1 MSKKLVILG
10 GGESGI
16 GSAVLGVKQ
25 GFEVFVS
32 DAGTIAHEV
41 QKELNELGVSFE
53 EGGHDLD
60 VILKASLVMKSP
72 GIPDHIDLIQQI
84 RSSKIK
90 IVSEIEFASQYTD
103 ATLIGITG
111 SNGKTTTATI
121 IYEILKSENI
131 DVDIAGNIGV
141 SFASKVA
148 ASNTK
153 NYVLELSSFQL
164 DGIIDLNPHIAIMTN
179 LSPDHLDRYNN
190 SFENY
195 INSKFNII
203 KNQSEKDYFIY
214 DLEDVKIVEFIKN
227 NNHKIKSNLLP
238 FSTTKTKDSVTYLED
253 KNIISIINKNKII
266 MPTNNFPLIGT
277 HNLKNAMAA
286 TTVANLLKIRKETIR
301 KSLEHFQAVEHRLE
315 HVLKINKVNYINDS
329 KATNVNAAYY
339 ALDSMQSSTVW
350 IVGGIDKGNKYEE
363 LFSLVNEKV
372 KAIICLGKDN
382 KKIFE
387 NFENLVEYIT
397 EVKSMSE
404 AVKEAYTI
412 AKSND
417 NVLLSPACAS
427 FDLFKNYEDRGE
439 QFKAEVRKL

>member
-1 MSKKLVILG
+1 MILVLG
-10 GGESGI
+10 SGESGV
-16 GSAVLGVKQ
+16 GSALLAKSKGLS
-25 GFEVFVS
+25 VFVS
-32 DAGTIAHEV
+32 DSSLIEKNY
-41 QKELNELGVSFE
+41 KELLLKNDIQFE
-53 EGGHDLD
+53 ENGHEQANKLNVDY
-60 VILKASLVMKSP
+60 VIKSP
-72 GIPDHIDLIQQI
+72 GIPETAAIIKQLNHKQIQI
-84 RSSKIK
+84 I
-90 IVSEIEFASQYTD
+90 SEIEFASKFTD
-103 ATLIGITG
+103 ATIIGVTG
-111 SNGKTTTATI
+111 SNGKTTTTTM
-121 IYEILKSENI
+121 IYEILKSENA
-131 DVDIAGNIGV
+131 DVDIAGNIGI

-164 DGIIDLNPHIAIMTN
+164 DGIIDFNPHIAIMTN

-214 DLEDVKIVEFIKN
+214 DLDDVKIVQFIKN
-227 NNHKIKSNLLP
+227 NIHKIKSNLLP
-238 FSTTKTKDSVTYLED
+238 FSTNKTTDSVTYLED

-404 AVKEAYTI
+404 AVKEAYSI

-417 NVLLSPACAS
+417 SVLLSPACAS

>member
-1 MSKKLVILG
+1 MILVLG
-10 GGESGI
+10 SGESGV
-16 GSAVLGVKQ
+16 GSALLAKSKGLS
-25 GFEVFVS
+25 VFVS
-32 DAGTIAHEV
+32 DSSLIEKNY
-41 QKELNELGVSFE
+41 KELLLKNDIQFE
-53 EGGHDLD
+53 ENGHEQANKLNVDY
-60 VILKASLVMKSP
+60 VIKSP
-72 GIPDHIDLIQQI
+72 GIPETAAIIKQLNHKQIQI
-84 RSSKIK
+84 I
-90 IVSEIEFASQYTD
+90 SEIEFASKFTD
-103 ATLIGITG
+103 ATIIGVTG
-111 SNGKTTTATI
+111 SNGKTTTTTM
-121 IYEILKSENI
+121 IYEILKSENA
-131 DVDIAGNIGV
+131 DVDIAGNIGI

-164 DGIIDLNPHIAIMTN
+164 DGIIDFNPHIAIMTN

-214 DLEDVKIVEFIKN
+214 DLDDVKIVQFIKN
-227 NNHKIKSNLLP
+227 NIHKIKSNLLP
-238 FSTTKTKDSVTYLED
+238 FSTIKTTDSVTYLED

-404 AVKEAYTI
+404 AVKEAYSI

-417 NVLLSPACAS
+417 SVLLSPACAS

>member
-1 MSKKLVILG
+1 MILVLG
-10 GGESGI
+10 SGESGV
-16 GSAVLGVKQ
+16 GSALLAKSKGLS
-25 GFEVFVS
+25 VFVS
-32 DAGTIAHEV
+32 DSSLIKKNY
-41 QKELNELGVSFE
+41 KELLLKNDIQFE
-53 EGGHDLD
+53 ESGHIQANKLNVDY
-60 VILKASLVMKSP
+60 VIKSP
-72 GIPDHIDLIQQI
+72 GIPDTAAIIKKLINKQI
-84 RSSKIK
+84 QI
-90 IVSEIEFASQYTD
+90 ISEIEFASKFTD
-103 ATLIGITG
+103 ATIIGVTG
-111 SNGKTTTATI
+111 SNGKTTTTTI

-141 SFASKVA
+141 SFASKITS
-148 ASNTK
+148 SNTK

-164 DGIIDLNPHIAIMTN
+164 DGIIDFNPHIAIMTN

-227 NNHKIKSNLLP
+227 NIHKIKSNLLP
-238 FSTTKTKDSVTYLED
+238 FSTTKTTDSVTYLED

-266 MPTNNFPLIGT
+266 MPTNNFPLMGT

-339 ALDSMQSSTVW
+339 ALDSMQSPTVW

-404 AVKEAYTI
+404 AVKEAYSI
-412 AKSND
+412 SKSND

>member
-1 MSKKLVILG
+1 MILVLG
-10 GGESGI
+10 SGESGV
-16 GSAVLGVKQ
+16 GSALLAKSKGLS
-25 GFEVFVS
+25 VFVS
-32 DAGTIAHEV
+32 ESNMIEKKY
-41 QKELNELGVSFE
+41 KELLLNNDIQFE
-53 EGGHDLD
+53 ENGHLEADKLNVD
-60 VILKASLVMKSP
+60 YVIKSP
-72 GIPDHIDLIQQI
+72 GIPDTAAIIKKFVLKQTQI
-84 RSSKIK
+84 I
-90 IVSEIEFASQYTD
+90 SEIEFASKFTD
-103 ATLIGITG
+103 ATIIGVTG

-141 SFASKVA
+141 SFASRVA

>member
-1 MSKKLVILG
+1 MILVLG
-10 GGESGI
+10 SGESGV
-16 GSAVLGVKQ
+16 GSALLAKSKGLA
-25 GFEVFVS
+25 VFVS
-32 DAGTIAHEV
+32 DSNLIESNY
-41 QKELNELGVSFE
+41 KELLIKNEINFE
-53 EGGHDLD
+53 ENGHLSATTLNVDY
-60 VILKASLVMKSP
+60 VIKSP
-72 GIPDHIDLIQQI
+72 GIPDSSEIIKQFISKNIQVI
-84 RSSKIK
+84 
-90 IVSEIEFASQYTD
+90 SEIEFAYKFID
-103 ATLIGITG
+103 AILIGVTG
-111 SNGKTTTATI
+111 SNGKTTTASL
-121 IYEILKSENI
+121 IYEILKNEKFDI
-131 DVDIAGNIGV
+131 DIAGNIGF
-141 SFASKVA
+141 SFASKIVNA
-148 ASNTK
+148 HK
-153 NYVLELSSFQL
+153 ENYVLELSSFQL
-164 DGIIDLNPHIAIMTN
+164 DGVIDFNPHIAVMTN
-179 LSPDHLDRYNN
+179 LSPDHLVRYEN
-190 SFENY
+190 SYENY
-195 INSKFNII
+195 IKSKFNII
-203 KNQSEKDYFIY
+203 KNQTSSDYFIY
-214 DLEDVKIVEFIKN
+214 DSEDLQIVKFIKN
-227 NNHKIKSNLLP
+227 NTQKIKSNLLP

-329 KATNVNAAYY
+329 KATNVNAAYF
-339 ALDSMQSSTVW
+339 ALESMQSSTIW

-372 KAIICLGKDN
+372 KAIICLGKEN

-404 AVKEAYTI
+404 AVKVAYDI
-412 AKSND
+412 AKSDD

-439 QFKAEVRKL
+439 QFKSEVRKL

>member
-1 MSKKLVILG
+1 MILVLG
-10 GGESGI
+10 SGESGV
-16 GSAVLGVKQ
+16 GSALLAKSKGLS
-25 GFEVFVS
+25 VFVS
-32 DAGTIAHEV
+32 DSSLIEKKY
-41 QKELNELGVSFE
+41 KELLFKNDIQFE
-53 EGGHDLD
+53 ENGHEQANKLNVDY
-60 VILKASLVMKSP
+60 VIKSP
-72 GIPDHIDLIQQI
+72 GIPDTATIIKQLTNNQTQI
-84 RSSKIK
+84 I
-90 IVSEIEFASQYTD
+90 SEIEFASKFTD
-103 ATLIGITG
+103 ANIIGVTG
-111 SNGKTTTATI
+111 SNGKTTTTTI

-148 ASNTK
+148 ASNAR

-164 DGIIDLNPHIAIMTN
+164 DGIIDFNPHIAIMTN

-227 NNHKIKSNLLP
+227 NIHKIKSNLLP
-238 FSTTKTKDSVTYLED
+238 FSTNKTTDSVTYLEN

-404 AVKEAYTI
+404 AVKEAYSI

-417 NVLLSPACAS
+417 SVLLSPACAS

>member
-1 MSKKLVILG
+1 MILVLG
-10 GGESGI
+10 SGESGV
-16 GSAVLGVKQ
+16 GSALLAKSKGLS
-25 GFEVFVS
+25 VFVS
-32 DAGTIAHEV
+32 ESNMIEKKY
-41 QKELNELGVSFE
+41 KELLLNNDIQFE
-53 EGGHDLD
+53 ENGHLEADKLNID
-60 VILKASLVMKSP
+60 YVIKSP
-72 GIPDHIDLIQQI
+72 GIPDTAAIIKKFVLKQTQI
-84 RSSKIK
+84 I
-90 IVSEIEFASQYTD
+90 SEIEFASKFTD
-103 ATLIGITG
+103 ATIIGVTG

>member
-1 MSKKLVILG
+1 MILVLG
-10 GGESGI
+10 SGESGV
-16 GSAVLGVKQ
+16 GSALLAKSKGLS
-25 GFEVFVS
+25 VFVS
-32 DAGTIAHEV
+32 DSSLIEKNY
-41 QKELNELGVSFE
+41 KELLLKNDIQFE
-53 EGGHDLD
+53 ENGHEQANKLNVDY
-60 VILKASLVMKSP
+60 VIKSP
-72 GIPDHIDLIQQI
+72 GIPNTAAIIKQLIHKQI
-84 RSSKIK
+84 QI
-90 IVSEIEFASQYTD
+90 ISEIEFASKFTD
-103 ATLIGITG
+103 ATIIGVTG
-111 SNGKTTTATI
+111 SNGKTTTTTI
-121 IYEILKSENI
+121 IYEILKSENT

-164 DGIIDLNPHIAIMTN
+164 DGILDFNPHIAIMTN

-195 INSKFNII
+195 IKSKFNII

-227 NNHKIKSNLLP
+227 NIHKIKSNLLP
-238 FSTTKTKDSVTYLED
+238 FSTTKTIDSVTYLED

-339 ALDSMQSSTVW
+339 ALDSMQSSTIW

-404 AVKEAYTI
+404 AVKEAYSI

-417 NVLLSPACAS
+417 SVLLSPACAS

>member
-1 MSKKLVILG
+1 MILVLG
-10 GGESGI
+10 SGESGV
-16 GSAVLGVKQ
+16 GSALLAKSKGLS
-25 GFEVFVS
+25 VFVS
-32 DAGTIAHEV
+32 DSSLIEKNY
-41 QKELNELGVSFE
+41 KELLLKNDIQFE
-53 EGGHDLD
+53 ENGHEQANKLNVDY
-60 VILKASLVMKSP
+60 VIKSP
-72 GIPDHIDLIQQI
+72 GIPNTAAIIKQLIHKQI
-84 RSSKIK
+84 QI
-90 IVSEIEFASQYTD
+90 ISEIEFASKFTD
-103 ATLIGITG
+103 ATIIGVTG

-164 DGIIDLNPHIAIMTN
+164 DGIIDFNPHIAIMTN

-190 SFENY
+190 SFEKY

-214 DLEDVKIVEFIKN
+214 DLEDVKIVEFIKKN
-227 NNHKIKSNLLP
+227 IHKIKSNLLP
-238 FSTTKTKDSVTYLED
+238 FSTTKTIDSVTYLED

-339 ALDSMQSSTVW
+339 ALDSMQSSTIW

-404 AVKEAYTI
+404 AVKEAYSI

-417 NVLLSPACAS
+417 SVLLSPACAS

>member
-1 MSKKLVILG
+1 MILVLG
-10 GGESGI
+10 SGESGV
-16 GSAVLGVKQ
+16 GSALLAKSKGLS
-25 GFEVFVS
+25 VFVS
-32 DAGTIAHEV
+32 DSSLIEKNY
-41 QKELNELGVSFE
+41 KELLLKNDIQFE
-53 EGGHDLD
+53 ENGHEQANKLNVDY
-60 VILKASLVMKSP
+60 VIKSP
-72 GIPDHIDLIQQI
+72 GIPETAAIIKQLNHKQIQI
-84 RSSKIK
+84 I
-90 IVSEIEFASQYTD
+90 SEIEFASKFTD
-103 ATLIGITG
+103 ATIIGVTG
-111 SNGKTTTATI
+111 SNGKTTTTTI
-121 IYEILKSENI
+121 IYEILKSENT

-164 DGIIDLNPHIAIMTN
+164 DGIIDFNPHIAIMTN

-227 NNHKIKSNLLP
+227 NIHKIKSNLLP
-238 FSTTKTKDSVTYLED
+238 FSTTKTIDSVTYLED

-339 ALDSMQSSTVW
+339 ALDSMQSSTIW

-363 LFSLVNEKV
+363 LFTLVNEKV
-372 KAIICLGKDN
+372 KAIICLGNDN

-404 AVKEAYTI
+404 AVKEAYSI

-417 NVLLSPACAS
+417 SVLLSPACAS

>member
-1 MSKKLVILG
+1 MILVLG
-10 GGESGI
+10 SGESGV
-16 GSAVLGVKQ
+16 GSALLAKSKGLS
-25 GFEVFVS
+25 VFVS
-32 DAGTIAHEV
+32 DSSLIEKNY
-41 QKELNELGVSFE
+41 KELLLKNDIQFE
-53 EGGHDLD
+53 ENGHEQANKLNVDY
-60 VILKASLVMKSP
+60 VIKSP
-72 GIPDHIDLIQQI
+72 GIPETAAIIKQLNHKQIQI
-84 RSSKIK
+84 I
-90 IVSEIEFASQYTD
+90 SEIEFASKFTD
-103 ATLIGITG
+103 ATIIGVTG
-111 SNGKTTTATI
+111 SNGKTTTTTI
-121 IYEILKSENI
+121 IYEILKSENT
-131 DVDIAGNIGV
+131 DVDIAGNIGI

-148 ASNTK
+148 TSNRK

-164 DGIIDLNPHIAIMTN
+164 DGIIDFNPHIAIMTN

-227 NNHKIKSNLLP
+227 NIHKIKSNLLP
-238 FSTTKTKDSVTYLED
+238 FSTTKTIDSVTYLED

-339 ALDSMQSSTVW
+339 ALDSMQSSTIW

-363 LFSLVNEKV
+363 LFTLVNEKV

-404 AVKEAYTI
+404 AVKEAYSI

-417 NVLLSPACAS
+417 SVLLSPACAS

>member
-1 MSKKLVILG
+1 MILVLG
-10 GGESGI
+10 SGESGV
-16 GSAVLGVKQ
+16 GSALLAKSKGLS
-25 GFEVFVS
+25 VFVS
-32 DAGTIAHEV
+32 DSSLIEKKY
-41 QKELNELGVSFE
+41 KELLLKNNIKFE
-53 EGGHDLD
+53 ENGHVQANKLNVDY
-60 VILKASLVMKSP
+60 VIKSP
-72 GIPDHIDLIQQI
+72 GIPDTAAIIKQLTNNQTQI
-84 RSSKIK
+84 I
-90 IVSEIEFASQYTD
+90 SEIEFASKFTD
-103 ATLIGITG
+103 ANIIGVTG
-111 SNGKTTTATI
+111 SNGKTTTTTI
-121 IYEILKSENI
+121 IYDILKSENI

-148 ASNTK
+148 ASNAR

-164 DGIIDLNPHIAIMTN
+164 DGIIDFNPHIAIMTN

-214 DLEDVKIVEFIKN
+214 DLDDVKIVQFIKN
-227 NNHKIKSNLLP
+227 NIHKIKSNLLP
-238 FSTTKTKDSVTYLED
+238 FSTIKTTDSVTYLED

-404 AVKEAYTI
+404 AVKEAYSI

-417 NVLLSPACAS
+417 SVLLSPACAS

>member
-1 MSKKLVILG
+1 MVLVLG
-10 GGESGI
+10 SGESGV
-16 GSAVLGVKQ
+16 GSALLAKSKGLS
-25 GFEVFVS
+25 VFVS
-32 DAGTIAHEV
+32 ESNMIEKKY
-41 QKELNELGVSFE
+41 KELLLNNDIQFE
-53 EGGHDLD
+53 ENGHLEADKLNVD
-60 VILKASLVMKSP
+60 YVIKSP
-72 GIPDHIDLIQQI
+72 GIPDTAAIIKKFVLKQTQI
-84 RSSKIK
+84 I
-90 IVSEIEFASQYTD
+90 SEIEFASKFTD
-103 ATLIGITG
+103 ATIIGVTG

>member
-1 MSKKLVILG
+1 MILVLG
-10 GGESGI
+10 SGESGV
-16 GSAVLGVKQ
+16 GSALLAKSKGLS
-25 GFEVFVS
+25 VFVS
-32 DAGTIAHEV
+32 DSSLIEKNY
-41 QKELNELGVSFE
+41 KELLLKNDIQFE
-53 EGGHDLD
+53 ENGHEQANKLNVDY
-60 VILKASLVMKSP
+60 VIKSP
-72 GIPDHIDLIQQI
+72 GIPNTAAIIKELIHKQI
-84 RSSKIK
+84 QI
-90 IVSEIEFASQYTD
+90 ISEIEFASKFTD
-103 ATLIGITG
+103 ATIIGVTG
-111 SNGKTTTATI
+111 SNGKTTTTTI
-121 IYEILKSENI
+121 IYEILKSENT

-164 DGIIDLNPHIAIMTN
+164 DGIIDFNPHIAIMTN

-195 INSKFNII
+195 IKSKFNII

-214 DLEDVKIVEFIKN
+214 DLEDVKIVEFIKKN
-227 NNHKIKSNLLP
+227 IHKIKSNLLP
-238 FSTTKTKDSVTYLED
+238 FSTTKTIDSVTYLED

-339 ALDSMQSSTVW
+339 ALESMQSSTIW

-404 AVKEAYTI
+404 AVKEAYSI

-417 NVLLSPACAS
+417 SVLLSPACAS

>member
-1 MSKKLVILG
+1 MILVLG
-10 GGESGI
+10 SGESGV
-16 GSAVLGVKQ
+16 GSALLAKSKGLS
-25 GFEVFVS
+25 VFVS
-32 DAGTIAHEV
+32 DSSLIEKNY
-41 QKELNELGVSFE
+41 KELLLKNDIQFE
-53 EGGHDLD
+53 ENGHEQANKLNVDY
-60 VILKASLVMKSP
+60 VIKSP
-72 GIPDHIDLIQQI
+72 GIPETAAIIKQLTNKQIQI
-84 RSSKIK
+84 I
-90 IVSEIEFASQYTD
+90 SEIEFASKFTD
-103 ATLIGITG
+103 ATIIGVTG
-111 SNGKTTTATI
+111 SNGKTTTTTM
-121 IYEILKSENI
+121 IYEILKSENA
-131 DVDIAGNIGV
+131 DVDIAGNIGI

-164 DGIIDLNPHIAIMTN
+164 DGIIDFNPHIAIMTN

-190 SFENY
+190 SFKNY
-195 INSKFNII
+195 INSKFNIL

-214 DLEDVKIVEFIKN
+214 DLEDVNIVEFIKN
-227 NNHKIKSNLLP
+227 NIHKIKSNLLP
-238 FSTTKTKDSVTYLED
+238 FSTTKTIDSVTYLED

-363 LFSLVNEKV
+363 LFTLVNEKV

-382 KKIFE
+382 NKIFE

-404 AVKEAYTI
+404 AVKEAYSI

>member
-1 MSKKLVILG
+1 MILVLG
-10 GGESGI
+10 SGESGV
-16 GSAVLGVKQ
+16 GSALLAKSKGLS
-25 GFEVFVS
+25 VFVS
-32 DAGTIAHEV
+32 ESNMIEKKY
-41 QKELNELGVSFE
+41 KELLLNNDIQFE
-53 EGGHDLD
+53 ENGHLEADKLNVD
-60 VILKASLVMKSP
+60 YVIKSP
-72 GIPDHIDLIQQI
+72 GIPDTAAIIKKFVLKQTQI
-84 RSSKIK
+84 I
-90 IVSEIEFASQYTD
+90 SEIEFASKFTD
-103 ATLIGITG
+103 ATIIGVTG

-164 DGIIDLNPHIAIMTN
+164 DGIIDFNPHIAIMTN

-404 AVKEAYTI
+404 AVKEAYSI

>member
-1 MSKKLVILG
+1 MILVLG
-10 GGESGI
+10 SGESGV
-16 GSAVLGVKQ
+16 GSALLAKSKGLS
-25 GFEVFVS
+25 VFVS
-32 DAGTIAHEV
+32 DSSLIEKNY
-41 QKELNELGVSFE
+41 KELLLKNNIQFE
-53 EGGHDLD
+53 ENGHEQANKLNVDY
-60 VILKASLVMKSP
+60 VIKSP
-72 GIPDHIDLIQQI
+72 GIPETAAIIKQLNHKQIQI
-84 RSSKIK
+84 I
-90 IVSEIEFASQYTD
+90 SEIEFASKFTD
-103 ATLIGITG
+103 ATIIGVTG
-111 SNGKTTTATI
+111 SNGKTTTTTI
-121 IYEILKSENI
+121 IYEILKSENT
-131 DVDIAGNIGV
+131 DVDIAGNIGI

-164 DGIIDLNPHIAIMTN
+164 DGIIDFHPHIAIMTN

-227 NNHKIKSNLLP
+227 NIHKIKSNLLP
-238 FSTTKTKDSVTYLED
+238 FSTTKTIDSVTYLED

-339 ALDSMQSSTVW
+339 ALDSMQSSTIW

-404 AVKEAYTI
+404 AVKEAYSI

-417 NVLLSPACAS
+417 SVLLSPACAS

>member
-1 MSKKLVILG
+1 MILVLG
-10 GGESGI
+10 SGESGV
-16 GSAVLGVKQ
+16 GSALLAKSKGLS
-25 GFEVFVS
+25 VFVS
-32 DAGTIAHEV
+32 DSSLIEKNY
-41 QKELNELGVSFE
+41 KELLLKNDIQFE
-53 EGGHDLD
+53 ENGHEQANKLNVDY
-60 VILKASLVMKSP
+60 VIKSP
-72 GIPDHIDLIQQI
+72 GIPETAAIIKQLNHKQIQI
-84 RSSKIK
+84 I
-90 IVSEIEFASQYTD
+90 SEIEFASKFTD
-103 ATLIGITG
+103 ATIIGVTG
-111 SNGKTTTATI
+111 SNGKTTTTTM
-121 IYEILKSENI
+121 IYEILKSENA
-131 DVDIAGNIGV
+131 DVDIAGNIGI

-164 DGIIDLNPHIAIMTN
+164 DGIIDFNPHIAIMTN

-214 DLEDVKIVEFIKN
+214 DLDDVKIVQFIKN
-227 NNHKIKSNLLP
+227 NIHKIKSNLLP
-238 FSTTKTKDSVTYLED
+238 FSTIKTTDSVTYLED

-363 LFSLVNEKV
+363 LFTLVNEKV

-382 KKIFE
+382 NKIFE

-404 AVKEAYTI
+404 AVKEAYSI

>member
-1 MSKKLVILG
+1 MILVLG
-10 GGESGI
+10 SGESGV
-16 GSAVLGVKQ
+16 GSALLAKSKGLS
-25 GFEVFVS
+25 VFVS
-32 DAGTIAHEV
+32 DSSLIEKNY
-41 QKELNELGVSFE
+41 KELLLKNNIKFE
-53 EGGHDLD
+53 ENGHVQANKLNVDY
-60 VILKASLVMKSP
+60 VIKSP
-72 GIPDHIDLIQQI
+72 GIPDTATIIKQLTNNQTQI
-84 RSSKIK
+84 I
-90 IVSEIEFASQYTD
+90 SEIEFASKFTD
-103 ATLIGITG
+103 ANIIGVTG
-111 SNGKTTTATI
+111 SNGKTTTTTI

-148 ASNTK
+148 ASNAR

-164 DGIIDLNPHIAIMTN
+164 DGIIDFNPHIAIMTN

-214 DLEDVKIVEFIKN
+214 DLDDVKIVQFIKN
-227 NNHKIKSNLLP
+227 NIHKIKSNLLP
-238 FSTTKTKDSVTYLED
+238 FSTTKTTDSVTYLED

-404 AVKEAYTI
+404 AVKEAYSI

-417 NVLLSPACAS
+417 SVLLSPACAS

>member
-1 MSKKLVILG
+1 MILVLG
-10 GGESGI
+10 SGKSGV
-16 GSAVLGVKQ
+16 GSALLARSKGLS
-25 GFEVFVS
+25 VFVS
-32 DAGTIAHEV
+32 DSSLIEKNH
-41 QKELNELGVSFE
+41 KELLLKNDIQFE
-53 EGGHDLD
+53 ENGHVEANKLD
-60 VILKASLVMKSP
+60 VDYVIKSP
-72 GIPDHIDLIQQI
+72 GIPDTAAIIKQFTNNQIQI
-84 RSSKIK
+84 I
-90 IVSEIEFASQYTD
+90 SEIEFASKFTD
-103 ATLIGITG
+103 ATIIGVTG
-111 SNGKTTTATI
+111 SNGKTTTTKI

-131 DVDIAGNIGV
+131 DVEIAGNMGV
-141 SFASKVA
+141 SFASKIA

-164 DGIIDLNPHIAIMTN
+164 DGIIDFNPHIAIITN

-214 DLEDVKIVEFIKN
+214 DLEDLKIVEFIKN
-227 NNHKIKSNLLP
+227 NIHKIKSNLLP
-238 FSTTKTKDSVTYLED
+238 FSIYKTTDSVTYLED

-339 ALDSMQSSTVW
+339 ALDSMQSPTVW

-382 KKIFE
+382 KKIFQ

-404 AVKEAYTI
+404 AVKEAYSI

-417 NVLLSPACAS
+417 SVLLSPACAS

-439 QFKAEVRKL
+439 QFKVEVRKL

>member
-1 MSKKLVILG
+1 MILVLG
-10 GGESGI
+10 SGESGV
-16 GSAVLGVKQ
+16 GSALLAKSKGLS
-25 GFEVFVS
+25 VFVS
-32 DAGTIAHEV
+32 DSSLIEKNY
-41 QKELNELGVSFE
+41 KELLLKNDIQFE
-53 EGGHDLD
+53 ENGHVQANKLNVDY
-60 VILKASLVMKSP
+60 VIKSP
-72 GIPDHIDLIQQI
+72 GIPDTAAIIKKLTHKQIQI
-84 RSSKIK
+84 I
-90 IVSEIEFASQYTD
+90 SEIEFASKFTD
-103 ATLIGITG
+103 ATIIGITG
-111 SNGKTTTATI
+111 SNGKTTTTTI

-164 DGIIDLNPHIAIMTN
+164 DGIIDFNPHIAIMTN

-214 DLEDVKIVEFIKN
+214 DLDDVKIVQFIKN
-227 NNHKIKSNLLP
+227 NIHKIKSNLLP
-238 FSTTKTKDSVTYLED
+238 FSTIKTTDSVTYLED

-404 AVKEAYTI
+404 AVKEAYSI

-417 NVLLSPACAS
+417 SVLLSPACAS

>member
-1 MSKKLVILG
+1 MILVLG
-10 GGESGI
+10 SGESGV
-16 GSAVLGVKQ
+16 GSALLAKSKGLP
-25 GFEVFVS
+25 VFVS
-32 DAGTIAHEV
+32 DSNLIKKV
-41 QKELNELGVSFE
+41 YKELLIKNEINFE
-53 EGGHDLD
+53 EKGHLHATTLD
-60 VILKASLVMKSP
+60 IDYVIKSP
-72 GIPDHIDLIQQI
+72 GIPDSSEIVQQLINKNIQVI
-84 RSSKIK
+84 
-90 IVSEIEFASQYTD
+90 SEIEFAYKFIN
-103 ATLIGITG
+103 AKIIGVTG
-111 SNGKTTTATI
+111 SNGKTTTSSL
-121 IYEILKSENI
+121 IYEILINADF
-131 DVDIAGNIGV
+131 DVDIAGNIGT
-141 SFASKVA
+141 SFATKI
-148 ASNTK
+148 NDKQKK

-164 DGIIDLNPHIAIMTN
+164 DGIVKFNPHIAVMTS
-179 LSPDHLDRYNN
+179 LSPDHLDRYEDNY
-190 SFENY
+190 ENY

-203 KNQSEKDYFIY
+203 KNQTAADYFIY
-214 DLEDVKIVEFIKN
+214 DSEDLQIIKFIKN
-227 NNHKIKSNLLP
+227 NSEKIKSTLLP
-238 FSTTKTKDSVTYLED
+238 FSISKTHESVTYIED
-253 KNIISIINKNKII
+253 KNIISIINKKKLI

-286 TTVANLLKIRKETIR
+286 TTVANLLKIRKDTIR

-339 ALDSMQSSTVW
+339 ALDSMESSTIW

-404 AVKEAYTI
+404 AVKEAYNI
-412 AKSND
+412 AKSD
-417 NVLLSPACAS
+417 DSVLLSPACAS
-427 FDLFKNYEDRGE
+427 FDLFENYEDRGR

>member
-1 MSKKLVILG
+1 MILVLG
-10 GGESGI
+10 SGESGV
-16 GSAVLGVKQ
+16 GSALLAKSKGLS
-25 GFEVFVS
+25 VFVS
-32 DAGTIAHEV
+32 DSSLIEKNY
-41 QKELNELGVSFE
+41 KELLLKNDIQFE
-53 EGGHDLD
+53 ENGHEQVNKLNVDY
-60 VILKASLVMKSP
+60 VIKSP
-72 GIPDHIDLIQQI
+72 GIPETAAIIKQLTNKQIQI
-84 RSSKIK
+84 I
-90 IVSEIEFASQYTD
+90 SEIEFASKFTD
-103 ATLIGITG
+103 ATIIGVTG
-111 SNGKTTTATI
+111 SNGKTTTTTM
-121 IYEILKSENI
+121 IYEILKSENA
-131 DVDIAGNIGV
+131 DVDIAGNIGI

-164 DGIIDLNPHIAIMTN
+164 DGIIDFNPHIAIMTN

-195 INSKFNII
+195 INSKFNIL

-214 DLEDVKIVEFIKN
+214 DLEDVNIVEFIKN
-227 NNHKIKSNLLP
+227 NIHKIKSNLLP
-238 FSTTKTKDSVTYLED
+238 FSTTKTIDSVTYLED

-363 LFSLVNEKV
+363 LFTLVNEKV

-382 KKIFE
+382 NKIFE

-404 AVKEAYTI
+404 AVKEAYSI

>member
-1 MSKKLVILG
+1 MILVLG
-10 GGESGI
+10 SGESGV
-16 GSAVLGVKQ
+16 GSALLAKSKGLS
-25 GFEVFVS
+25 VFVS
-32 DAGTIAHEV
+32 DSSLIEKNY
-41 QKELNELGVSFE
+41 KELLLKNDIQFE
-53 EGGHDLD
+53 ENGHEQANKLNVDY
-60 VILKASLVMKSP
+60 VIKSP
-72 GIPDHIDLIQQI
+72 GIPETAAIIKQLTNKQIQI
-84 RSSKIK
+84 I
-90 IVSEIEFASQYTD
+90 SEIEFASKFTD
-103 ATLIGITG
+103 ATIIGVTG
-111 SNGKTTTATI
+111 SNGKTTTTTM
-121 IYEILKSENI
+121 IYEILKSENA
-131 DVDIAGNIGV
+131 DVDIAGNIGI

-164 DGIIDLNPHIAIMTN
+164 DGIIDFNPQIAIMTN

-195 INSKFNII
+195 INSKFNIL

-214 DLEDVKIVEFIKN
+214 DLEDVNIVEFIKN
-227 NNHKIKSNLLP
+227 NIHKIKSNLLP
-238 FSTTKTKDSVTYLED
+238 FSTTKTIDSVTYLED

-363 LFSLVNEKV
+363 LFTLVNEKV

-387 NFENLVEYIT
+387 NFENLVEYII

-404 AVKEAYTI
+404 AVKEAYSI

>member
-1 MSKKLVILG
+1 MILVLG
-10 GGESGI
+10 SGESGV
-16 GSAVLGVKQ
+16 GSALLAKSKGLS
-25 GFEVFVS
+25 VFVS
-32 DAGTIAHEV
+32 DSSLIEKNY
-41 QKELNELGVSFE
+41 KELLLKNDIQFE
-53 EGGHDLD
+53 ENGHEQANKLNVDY
-60 VILKASLVMKSP
+60 VIKSP
-72 GIPDHIDLIQQI
+72 GIPETAAIIKQLNHKQIQI
-84 RSSKIK
+84 I
-90 IVSEIEFASQYTD
+90 SEIEFASKFTD
-103 ATLIGITG
+103 ATIIGVTG
-111 SNGKTTTATI
+111 SNGKTTTTTI
-121 IYEILKSENI
+121 IYEILKSENT

-164 DGIIDLNPHIAIMTN
+164 DGIIDFNPHIAIMTN

-227 NNHKIKSNLLP
+227 NIHKIKSNLLP
-238 FSTTKTKDSVTYLED
+238 FSTTKTIDSVTYLED

-339 ALDSMQSSTVW
+339 ALDSMQSSTIW

-404 AVKEAYTI
+404 AVKEAYSI

-417 NVLLSPACAS
+417 SVLLSPACAS

>member
-1 MSKKLVILG
+1 MILVLG
-10 GGESGI
+10 SGESGV
-16 GSAVLGVKQ
+16 GSALLAKSKGLS
-25 GFEVFVS
+25 VFVS
-32 DAGTIAHEV
+32 DSSLIDKNY
-41 QKELNELGVSFE
+41 KELLLKNDIQFE
-53 EGGHDLD
+53 ENGHEQANKLNVDY
-60 VILKASLVMKSP
+60 VIKSP
-72 GIPDHIDLIQQI
+72 GIPNTAAIIKQLIHKQI
-84 RSSKIK
+84 QI
-90 IVSEIEFASQYTD
+90 ISEIEFASKFTD
-103 ATLIGITG
+103 ASIIGVTG
-111 SNGKTTTATI
+111 SNGKTTTTTI
-121 IYEILKSENI
+121 IYEILKSENT
-131 DVDIAGNIGV
+131 DVDIVGNIGV

-164 DGIIDLNPHIAIMTN
+164 DGIIDFNPHIAIMTN

-195 INSKFNII
+195 IKSKFNII

-214 DLEDVKIVEFIKN
+214 DLEDVKIVEFIKKN
-227 NNHKIKSNLLP
+227 IHKIKSNLLP
-238 FSTTKTKDSVTYLED
+238 FSTTKTIDSVTYLED

-339 ALDSMQSSTVW
+339 ALESMQSSTIW

-404 AVKEAYTI
+404 AVKEAYSI

-417 NVLLSPACAS
+417 SVLLSPACAS

>member
-1 MSKKLVILG
+1 MILVLG
-10 GGESGI
+10 SGESGV
-16 GSAVLGVKQ
+16 GSALLAKSKGLS
-25 GFEVFVS
+25 VFVS
-32 DAGTIAHEV
+32 DSSLIENNY
-41 QKELNELGVSFE
+41 KELLLKNDIQFE
-53 EGGHDLD
+53 ENGHEQANKLNVDY
-60 VILKASLVMKSP
+60 VIKSP
-72 GIPDHIDLIQQI
+72 GIPETAAIIKQLNHKQIQI
-84 RSSKIK
+84 I
-90 IVSEIEFASQYTD
+90 SEIEFASKFTD
-103 ATLIGITG
+103 ATIIGVTG
-111 SNGKTTTATI
+111 SNGKTTTTTM
-121 IYEILKSENI
+121 IYEILKSENA
-131 DVDIAGNIGV
+131 DVDIAGNIGI

-164 DGIIDLNPHIAIMTN
+164 DGIIDFNPHIAIMTN

-190 SFENY
+190 SFKNY
-195 INSKFNII
+195 INSKFNIL

-214 DLEDVKIVEFIKN
+214 DLEDVNIVEFIKN
-227 NNHKIKSNLLP
+227 NIHKIKSNLLP
-238 FSTTKTKDSVTYLED
+238 FSTTKTIDSVTYLED

-363 LFSLVNEKV
+363 LFTLVNEKV

-404 AVKEAYTI
+404 AVKEAYSI

>member
-1 MSKKLVILG
+1 MILVLG
-10 GGESGI
+10 SGESGV
-16 GSAVLGVKQ
+16 GSALLAKSKGLS
-25 GFEVFVS
+25 VFVS
-32 DAGTIAHEV
+32 DSSLIEKNY
-41 QKELNELGVSFE
+41 KELLLKNDIQFE
-53 EGGHDLD
+53 ENGHEQANKLNVDY
-60 VILKASLVMKSP
+60 VIKSP
-72 GIPDHIDLIQQI
+72 GIPETAAIIKQLTNKQIQI
-84 RSSKIK
+84 I
-90 IVSEIEFASQYTD
+90 SEIEFASKFTD
-103 ATLIGITG
+103 ATIIGVTG
-111 SNGKTTTATI
+111 SNGKTTTTTM
-121 IYEILKSENI
+121 IYEILKSENA
-131 DVDIAGNIGV
+131 DVDIAGNIGI

-164 DGIIDLNPHIAIMTN
+164 DGIIDFNPHIAIMTN

-190 SFENY
+190 SFKNY
-195 INSKFNII
+195 INSKFNIL

-214 DLEDVKIVEFIKN
+214 DLEDVNIVEFIKN
-227 NNHKIKSNLLP
+227 NIHKIKSNLLP
-238 FSTTKTKDSVTYLED
+238 FSTTKTIDSVTYLED

-363 LFSLVNEKV
+363 LFTLVNEKV

-387 NFENLVEYIT
+387 NFENLVEYII

-404 AVKEAYTI
+404 AVKEAYSI

>member
-1 MSKKLVILG
+1 MILVLG
-10 GGESGI
+10 SGESGV
-16 GSAVLGVKQ
+16 GSALLAKSKGLS
-25 GFEVFVS
+25 VFVS
-32 DAGTIAHEV
+32 DSSLIEKNY
-41 QKELNELGVSFE
+41 KELLLKNDIQFE
-53 EGGHDLD
+53 ENGHEQANKLNVDY
-60 VILKASLVMKSP
+60 VIKSP
-72 GIPDHIDLIQQI
+72 GIPETAAIIKQLTIKQIQI
-84 RSSKIK
+84 I
-90 IVSEIEFASQYTD
+90 SEIEFASKFTD
-103 ATLIGITG
+103 ATIIGVTG
-111 SNGKTTTATI
+111 SNGKTTTTTM
-121 IYEILKSENI
+121 IYEILKSENA
-131 DVDIAGNIGV
+131 DVDIAGNIGI

-164 DGIIDLNPHIAIMTN
+164 DGIIDFNPHIAIMTN

-195 INSKFNII
+195 INSKFNIL

-214 DLEDVKIVEFIKN
+214 DLEDVNIVEFIKN
-227 NNHKIKSNLLP
+227 NIHKIKSNLLP
-238 FSTTKTKDSVTYLED
+238 FSTTKTIDSVTYLED

-363 LFSLVNEKV
+363 LFTLVNEKV

-404 AVKEAYTI
+404 AVKEAYSI

>member
-1 MSKKLVILG
+1 MILVLG
-10 GGESGI
+10 SGESGV
-16 GSAVLGVKQ
+16 GSALLAKSKGLS
-25 GFEVFVS
+25 VFVS
-32 DAGTIAHEV
+32 DSSLIENNY
-41 QKELNELGVSFE
+41 KELLLKNDIQFE
-53 EGGHDLD
+53 ENGHEQANKLNVDY
-60 VILKASLVMKSP
+60 VIKSP
-72 GIPDHIDLIQQI
+72 GIPETAAIIKQLNHKQIQI
-84 RSSKIK
+84 I
-90 IVSEIEFASQYTD
+90 SEIEFASKFTD
-103 ATLIGITG
+103 ATIIGVTG
-111 SNGKTTTATI
+111 SNGKTTTTTM
-121 IYEILKSENI
+121 IYEILKSENA
-131 DVDIAGNIGV
+131 DVDIAGNIGI

-164 DGIIDLNPHIAIMTN
+164 DGIIDFNPHIAIMTN

-195 INSKFNII
+195 INSKFNIL

-214 DLEDVKIVEFIKN
+214 DLEDVNIVEFIKN
-227 NNHKIKSNLLP
+227 NIHKIKSNLLP
-238 FSTTKTKDSVTYLED
+238 FSTTKTIDSVTYLED

-363 LFSLVNEKV
+363 LFTLVNEKV

-382 KKIFE
+382 NKIFE

-404 AVKEAYTI
+404 AVKEAYSI